1 MNQSVPPGNARLQ
14 PGRTEDIESAN
25 QEIGDPRWHSRG
37 YMPHFESADAIQ
49 HVTYH
54 LADSLPK
61 AVVEQLDQALQQLP
75 LAQQDVERRKR
86 VNAWLDAGHGSC
98 VLREP
103 VIAAM
108 VQNTFLHFDAQ
119 RYRLLAWVVMPNH
132 VHVLFQPL
140 PGWTMAKIV
149 ASWKSFTGR
158 RISEWLK
165 TNPGTARL
173 PPGLSDVPTLEPEE
187 PGVYRLP
194 PGLSDVPT
202 LEHGEPGVYGLPPGL
217 SDVPTLERGEP
228 GVYRIWHREYWD
240 RFMRNE
246 AHFTQAVAYIHQNPV
261 KAGLVVNA
269 ADWQWS
275 SAFPGDTRFQPGNPS
290 TGEES

>member
-1 MNQSVPPGNARLQ
+1 MNQPVPPGNARLQ
-14 PGRTEDIESAN
+14 PGRTEDIESAK
-25 QEIGDPRWHSRG
+25 QELGDPRESAKQELGDPRWHSRG
-37 YMPHFESADAIQ
+37 YMPHFESTDVIQ

-61 AVVEQLDQALQQLP
+61 AVVEQMDQALQQLP

-103 VIAAM
+103 AIAAM

-165 TNPGTARL
+165 TNPGPARL
-173 PPGLSDVPTLEPEE
+173 PPGLSDT
-187 PGVYRLP
+187 
-194 PGLSDVPT
+194 
-202 LEHGEPGVYGLPPGL
+202 
-217 SDVPTLERGEP
+217 PTLERGEP

-240 RFMRNE
+240 RFMRDE
-246 AHFTQAVAYIHQNPV
+246 AHFMQAVAYIHQNPV
-261 KAGLVVNA
+261 EAGLVANA
-269 ADWQWS
+269 EDWQWS
-275 SAFPGDTRFQPGNPS
+275 SAFPGNTRLQPGNPS